1 MRKPFILLA
10 LAALCAAVP
19 LHAQQAPPPRPNLP
33 RGADPN
39 DWEAYFSLG
48 ERQWER
54 LPARAE
60 TAFYWASRLDP
71 TRAEPLFARWAAF
84 YAHDWG
90 TWLSYVEDDER
101 IMQQP
106 EVMENQALRERAY
119 YRNPFV
125 HRGFEAA
132 LWSRM
137 MRRRRLDGSMRAFMS
152 YGAAD
157 FPAAVDG
164 FGRTVRANPERNA
177 RFRFWRALAFVG
189 NHQADSAAV
198 ELTALLATL
207 RQQDE
212 QRLSE
217 FYESKA
223 MLEYALGMLYEAG
236 GQFDEARRA
245 YERAMEE
252 DLSMYAARAALGRMA
267 RREGH
272 VAEAVDHLAQAVE
285 IAPGDAVMQY
295 EYGNALLAAGR
306 YDEAVAALQLA
317 VQLEPWWAEPYLR
330 LGAALEGAG
339 SPGKAAAAFR
349 AFVERA
355 PRRLS
360 DDVQR
365 ANERIATLGQA
376 GG

>member
-10 LAALCAAVP
+10 LAALGAAAP
-19 LHAQQAPPPRPNLP
+19 LRAQQTPPRPDLP
-33 RGADPN
+33 RGADAN
-39 DWEAYFSLG
+39 DWESYFALG

-54 LPARAE
+54 FPNRAGA
-60 TAFYWASRLDP
+60 AFYWASRLDP

-84 YAHDWG
+84 YADDWG
-90 TWLSYVEDDER
+90 KWLSYVEDEER
-101 IMQQP
+101 IMRQP
-106 EVMENQALRERAY
+106 DVLENQALRERAY

-125 HRGFEAA
+125 HRGYEAA
-132 LWSRM
+132 LWSRLS
-137 MRRRRLDGSMRAFMS
+137 RQLRWDGATRAFMR

-157 FPAAVDG
+157 FPAAVEG

-189 NHQADSAAV
+189 NQQADSAAA

-207 RQQDE
+207 RQRDE

-223 MLEYALGMLYEAG
+223 MLEYALGMLHEAG
-236 GQFDEARRA
+236 GHFAEARRA
-245 YERAMEE
+245 YERALEE
-252 DLSMYAARAALGRMA
+252 DLSMYAARSALGRMA

-272 VAEAVDHLAQAVE
+272 AAEAVDQLAQAVE

-306 YDEAVAALQLA
+306 YDDAVTAFRHA
-317 VQLEPWWAEPYLR
+317 VQLEPYWAEPYLR
-330 LGAALEGAG
+330 LGAALERAG
-339 SPGKAAAAFR
+339 RPGEASAAFR
-349 AFVERA
+349 GFVDRA

-360 DDVQR
+360 DDIQR
-365 ANERIATLGQA
+365 ANQRIAALSP